1 MSVGYDFA
9 SSTICSV
16 VAHGILVVTACL
28 VVFVFFMDVVTACL
42 FGYENNQPH
51 ILKGKMGTKKCPH
64 QIEVFPLYIVIEE

>member
-28 VVFVFFMDVVTACL
+28 CFFSMGVVTACL

-51 ILKGKMGTKKCPH
+51 ILKGKMEKKMSTPN
-64 QIEVFPLYIVIEE
+64 EVFPLHLVIEY